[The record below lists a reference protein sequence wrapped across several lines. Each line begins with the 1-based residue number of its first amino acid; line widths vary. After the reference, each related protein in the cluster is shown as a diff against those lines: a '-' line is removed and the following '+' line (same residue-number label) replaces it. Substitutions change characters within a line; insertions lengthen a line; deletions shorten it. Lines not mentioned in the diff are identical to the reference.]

1 MDPNSKVS
9 YVFQG
14 LLFILGFGSILF
26 LAYITTRLLA
36 VRASNTMKGKYIS
49 IVETINIST
58 DKKLYLVKV
67 DETFILLSSSG
78 KSLDFISVVPIKNYE
93 ENTVSHQADFK
104 NSISFKDNLDRL
116 KKIIGNTIG
125 QKEKDKDA

>member
-1 MDPNSKVS
+1 MDSNSSVS

-14 LLFILGFGSILF
+14 LLFILGFSSILF

-36 VRASNTMKGKYIS
+36 FRVGNTMKGKYIS
-49 IVETINIST
+49 IVETINIGT

-78 KSLDFISVVPIKNYE
+78 KSFDFISVVPIKNYE
-93 ENTVSHQADFK
+93 GNTVPHKADFK
-104 NSISFKDNLDRL
+104 SSISFKDTLGKL
-116 KKIIGNTIG
+116 KSIIGNTNR
-125 QKEKDKDA
+125 QKEKDRDA